1 MTLSSPPD
9 QLPTPEVS
17 DPAPTEPSR
26 VADLLLTVVGT
37 GLAVLMAVLTA
48 LLELELSALRVGG
61 VFVGVSVVLAV
72 VANYGISWF
81 VHRATDRKWTVAPP
95 ALVWVGL
102 MMIAASRTTE
112 GDVLL
117 AADNWVGLVMIAAGS
132 LTYGVVGFRL
142 ILAPVK

>member
-1 MTLSSPPD
+1 MTRPSPPD

-17 DPAPTEPSR
+17 EPAPAEPSR
-26 VADLLLTVVGT
+26 LVDLLLTVAGT

-48 LLELELSALRVGG
+48 LLELQLSALRVGG
-61 VFVGVSVVLAV
+61 VFIGVAVLVAV
-72 VANYGISWF
+72 VANYAISWF
-81 VHRATDRKWTVAPP
+81 VHRATDRKWTVALP

-117 AADNWVGLVMIAAGS
+117 GANNWVGLVMIAAGS
-132 LTYGVVGFRL
+132 LTFGVVGFRL
-142 ILAPVK
+142 IVSPTK